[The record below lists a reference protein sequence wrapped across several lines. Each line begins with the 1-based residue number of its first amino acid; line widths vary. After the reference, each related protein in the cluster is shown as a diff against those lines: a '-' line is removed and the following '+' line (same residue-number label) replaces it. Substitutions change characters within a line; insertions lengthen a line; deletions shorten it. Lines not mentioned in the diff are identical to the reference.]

1 MNRINDMEALR
12 STVVPTRRKA
22 PLLFTALCVLTILG
36 NVLLIL
42 VNLLKA
48 GMLQVGEANGSVGQS
63 ATGPLNTLV
72 LVVVLTCVG
81 AAVGAALML
90 GGRRLGFHIY
100 AASNIV
106 HILATVGV
114 MLLWFMTVYL
124 SFVGVLLFFYCFIP
138 VGFLLYFRRYGGG
151 LR

>member
-1 MNRINDMEALR
+1 MEVL
-12 STVVPTRRKA
+12 STVDPTGRKA
-22 PLLFTALCVLTILG
+22 PRLFTALCVLTILG
-36 NVLLIL
+36 NGLLIV
-42 VNLLKA
+42 VNLFKA
-48 GMLQVGEANGSVGQS
+48 GMLYVGSANGGVGPN
-63 ATGPLNTLV
+63 AIVPLHTLLLAV
-72 LVVVLTCVG
+72 ILSCVG

-90 GGRRLGFHIY
+90 AGRRLGFRLY

-106 HILATVGV
+106 HLLATVGV

-138 VGFLLYFRRYGGG
+138 VGFLLYFRRNGAW

>member
-1 MNRINDMEALR
+1 
-12 STVVPTRRKA
+12 
-22 PLLFTALCVLTILG
+22 
-36 NVLLIL
+36 LLIV
-42 VNLLKA
+42 VNLFKA
-48 GMLQVGEANGSVGQS
+48 GMLYVGSANGGVGPN
-63 ATGPLNTLV
+63 AIVPLHTLLLAV
-72 LVVVLTCVG
+72 ILSCVG

-90 GGRRLGFHIY
+90 AGRRLGFRLY

-106 HILATVGV
+106 HLLATVGV

-138 VGFLLYFRRYGGG
+138 VGFLLYFRRNGAW